1 MILLEDVSKM
11 YEGSDSYALKDVNLK
26 VNKGEF
32 LFLVGKSGA
41 GKSTLIKLILK
52 EINTTDGD
60 IHVAGYDLG
69 NIKKNK
75 ISYFRRKVGTVFQD
89 YRLLENKTVYEN
101 VAFAMEVMQ
110 FPTDRIRKRVPAV
123 LRMVGLKG
131 LEKKYPSQL
140 SGGEQQRVAIARSV
154 INNPEILI
162 CDEPTGNL
170 DPNTS
175 IGIMKI
181 LHEINKRGTTLIVAT
196 HDKTIVDAMR
206 RRVVA
211 LVNGKV
217 VSDKIGGY
225 PN

>member
-217 VSDKIGGY
+217 VEK
-225 PN
+225 

>member
-75 ISYFRRKVGTVFQD
+75 VSYFRRKVGTVFQD